1 MVDIR
6 CYRITE
12 GVFEGN
18 VVDMWVQIFIKD
30 NYEDEFDM
38 DSNLYFMDMDIKIGN
53 IPIFS
58 SNEEF
63 NEKYIREIELWDDLE
78 QMITKHA
85 PSIILLTEHDLFKEI
100 VKDSTQ
106 EQISSVEIAILKER
120 KMAYYAMFKCN
131 YGKVMLVA
139 M

>member
-1 MVDIR
+1 MVDVR

-38 DSNLYFMDMDIKIGN
+38 NSNLYFMKIDIKIGN

-120 KMAYYAMFKCN
+120 KMAYYAMFKCSC
-131 YGKVMLVA
+131 GKVMLVA